1 MSLYR
6 HIVVGTDF
14 SSQAD
19 LAVNSAISLAVQ
31 HSARLSLLHI
41 IDERVMQYN
50 EVLPLSPGEME
61 EMLRQETKR
70 KLSDLLEAQ
79 DLEDLAY
86 EVHVIFGKPHVEIDK
101 YCAENDGELVVLG
114 QRSEKLLKQLLL
126 GSTAE
131 RLLRHTR
138 VPTLLVAP
146 DGNLKWENIL
156 APVDFSETS
165 KSSLEHAIQL
175 AKDSNAE
182 LHVLHV
188 SEDTPF
194 ASLAGLLPLNETD
207 NIRDTYEANIQEEF
221 DKFLSSVDFRGVKY
235 VREFRRGAASTEI
248 KLVAESTKADII
260 VMGSVGRTG
269 VRGILIGNTAERVAR
284 TLQCSLLTIKAAE

>member
-14 SSQAD
+14 SAQAE
-19 LAVNSAISLAVQ
+19 LAVNASIALAIQ
-31 HSARLSLLHI
+31 QSARLSLLHV
-41 IDERVMQYN
+41 IDERVMQYQD
-50 EVLPLSPGEME
+50 VLPLSPGEME
-61 EMLRQETKR
+61 EMLRQETGR
-70 KLSDLLEAQ
+70 KLKTMLDEQ
-79 DLEDLAY
+79 ELEDLSY
-86 EVHVIFGKPHVEIDK
+86 EVHVIFGKPHEEIAN
-101 YCAENDGELVVLG
+101 YCKDNDGELVVVG

-131 RLLRHTR
+131 RMLRHSR

-146 DGNLKWENIL
+146 DASLTWDSIL
-156 APVDFSETS
+156 APVDFSQAS
-165 KSSLEHAIQL
+165 RASLEHAIQL
-175 AKDSNAE
+175 ADETKAE

-207 NIRDTYEANIQEEF
+207 SIRDTYESKVREDYEA
-221 DKFLSSVDFRGVKY
+221 FLASVDFKGVPYQK
-235 VREFRRGAASTEI
+235 EFRRGAASTEI
-248 KLVAESTKADII
+248 KLVAESTKADVI

-269 VRGILIGNTAERVAR
+269 VRGMLIGNTAERVAR
-284 TLQCSLLTIKAAE
+284 TLQCSLLTIKAS